1 MQSSSSWVWN
11 TTYIYCACLLAV
23 KTSQHTPCETG
34 SAHVIIA
41 KTRAAQS
48 DDFSARASER
58 SGGRRRGNSRRS
70 WPPSSAE
77 AEIARTGACIRIPS
91 PSSQSEGPLKL
102 LEVIVGLRD
111 HHPDGVLQEGV
122 VTLMNNYTG
131 TLMSERERRPTSY
144 IGIKSKNVGLVL
156 QKHDFLVCRHL
167 VKIQL
172 NCTLSEVRQLKTF

>member
-1 MQSSSSWVWN
+1 M
-11 TTYIYCACLLAV
+11 
-23 KTSQHTPCETG
+23 
-34 SAHVIIA
+34 
-41 KTRAAQS
+41 
-48 DDFSARASER
+48 
-58 SGGRRRGNSRRS
+58 
-70 WPPSSAE
+70 
-77 AEIARTGACIRIPS
+77 
-91 PSSQSEGPLKL
+91 
-102 LEVIVGLRD
+102 IVGLRD